1 MGWCSGI
8 FLKVKSL
15 KTEWTEVLTQAKCN
29 SSNVIGTYS
38 CILLK
43 VECNLL
49 LKVATTLV
57 PSSGPYLNNDSECY
71 IAKSTNSKS
80 TSI

>member
-1 MGWCSGI
+1 M

-15 KTEWTEVLTQAKCN
+15 NTECTDVLTQAKCN
-29 SSNVIGTYS
+29 SSKVIGTYS

-49 LKVATTLV
+49 LNVATTLV
-57 PSSGPYLNNDSECY
+57 PSSGPYLNKDSECY
-71 IAKSTNSKS
+71 IAKSTNNKS
-80 TSI
+80 TSMKKSSS